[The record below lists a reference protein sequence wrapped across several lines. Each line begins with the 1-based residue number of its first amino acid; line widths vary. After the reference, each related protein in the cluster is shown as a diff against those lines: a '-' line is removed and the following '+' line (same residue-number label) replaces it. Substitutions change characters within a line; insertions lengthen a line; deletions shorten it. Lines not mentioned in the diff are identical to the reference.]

1 MSEHNKPSLR
11 IDWFDGTVIEDSRSP
26 NTSSSA
32 FDDEDAAEPP
42 PAKPQYSER
51 KLMGFKRLFDL
62 SQQDAS
68 NLTLQLSGRS
78 SFWDLLNSELK
89 DDFIVLITKIIAK
102 LYASIL
108 LGQSTLMLKKLLKTK
123 FLTSNFLN
131 ILTDYVIRLPSVRIS
146 EKRMNMQFWNDLE
159 PFYDS
164 VLEICDGIL
173 SVEEAQESAA
183 ALLEAVRASVHGVIE
198 EHMEQFTE
206 DLFIKMVTIESKV
219 RTMGIKD
226 SGKQSQATEAEQVI
240 DKNNFRNLSIFPNKE
255 DLLEEKLQDIR
266 PNIING
272 AYSSVEHYLDV
283 QFRLLREDC
292 FGPLREGI
300 SKYMANTSK
309 RRHENIRVHPRV
321 RIIRSYVSN
330 NRVGYLVDLAWSQRL
345 AQTSVDCRQLA
356 NNKQLM
362 FGSLL
367 LFTSDNF
374 ESILCAT
381 VLDSSSNLLSE
392 GYLAV
397 SFHSPVSK
405 RIFSEPYLMIES
417 EVFFEPYHRVLKVL
431 KNSKTNDIPMKR
443 YIVDVQPETKAP
455 KYLTPET
462 MYNLVQGNEEIPF
475 PVLDVQNWPSEATF
489 GLDHSQMEAFKLA
502 LTREFAV
509 IQGPPG
515 TGKTFIG
522 VKVAN
527 MLLQNLSLE
536 GTPMLV
542 ICYTNHALDQFLEG
556 ILPVTKSVVRLGTQS
571 KNKNIEPYTLNNLRA
586 KSKSRYGYLYA
597 SKRDE
602 QEKVFNEMTK
612 IQTEIEKCE
621 RELLTFKTVKPYLK
635 VGGKNVDLK
644 TENEDPI
651 TKWLFGHLENEAE
664 GENSNVQD
672 DDELDD
678 WEKQLD
684 QFDDKVNIQNIKLD
698 TCFSEQMA
706 LKEIDSM
713 LNSVKYAKD
722 VTDKEC
728 ERQKIVDKFQMQIDK
743 VKKRLECFKK
753 HSQNG
758 FQEVHRE
765 ITEFQDPYKLT
776 PDERWN
782 AYFAAVNLIKDRLIA
797 DMNSLQEKH
806 NTTTTELEEVGS
818 LVDAEVLR
826 RTRVVA
832 ATTSAAAA
840 RHTLLHNLRSPVVIV
855 EEAAEVM
862 EAHIVASLTH
872 HCEHVIL
879 IGDHKQLRPTAA
891 HYKLAKHFNLD
902 VSLFERMIRNG
913 VHARTLTTQRRM
925 RPSFVQL
932 IVPAV
937 YERLDSHPSVYEYED
952 VRGMRENLFFFT
964 HGVYEDEGLD
974 NSWSHRNKHEAAW
987 CAALASYLRGR
998 GHPPADVTV
1007 LATYA
1012 GQASLIK
1019 EMSKKYSNLQD
1030 VKITVVDNYQ
1040 GEESKIVILS
1050 LVRSNRDGKIGFL
1063 SAQNRICVALS
1074 RAKEGF
1080 YIFGNMGVLKSS
1092 SSIWSG
1098 INNTLLAQN
1107 AIGDHLALACDVH
1120 PENTLQVRT
1129 VDELEKCLTGSCSRI
1144 CERKNQVSTT

>member
-108 LGQSTLMLKKLLKTK
+108 LGQSTMMLKKLLKTK

-131 ILTDYVIRLPSVRIS
+131 ILTDYVIHLPSVRIS

-183 ALLEAVRASVHGVIE
+183 ALLEAVRASVHGVME

-206 DLFIKMVTIESKV
+206 DLFQKMVTIESKIG
-219 RTMGIKD
+219 TMGIKD
-226 SGKQSQATEAEQVI
+226 FGKQSQDTEAEQVI
-240 DKNNFRNLSIFPNKE
+240 DKNNFRNLSIFPSKE

-309 RRHENIRVHPRV
+309 RRHENIRVHPKV

-356 NNKQLM
+356 HNKQLM

-374 ESILCAT
+374 ESVLCAT
-381 VLDSSSNLLSE
+381 VLDSNSNLLSE

-417 EVFFEPYHRVLKVL
+417 EVFFEPYHRVLNVL

-443 YIVDVQPETKAP
+443 YIVDVQ
-455 KYLTPET
+455 
-462 MYNLVQGNEEIPF
+462 
-475 PVLDVQNWPSEATF
+475 
-489 GLDHSQMEAFKLA
+489 
-502 LTREFAV
+502 
-509 IQGPPG
+509 
-515 TGKTFIG
+515 
-522 VKVAN
+522 
-527 MLLQNLSLE
+527 
-536 GTPMLV
+536 
-542 ICYTNHALDQFLEG
+542 FLEG
-556 ILPVTKSVVRLGTQS
+556 ILPVTESVVRLGSQS

-602 QEKVFNEMTK
+602 QEKVFNEMIK

-644 TENEDPI
+644 TENEDPV

-664 GENSNVQD
+664 IENSNVQD

-684 QFDDKVNIQNIKLD
+684 QFDDKVNIENIKLD

-713 LNSVKYAKD
+713 LNSIKYAKD
-722 VTDKEC
+722 VTDKEY
-728 ERQKIVDKFQMQIDK
+728 ERQRIVDKFQTQIDK
-743 VKKRLECFKK
+743 K
-753 HSQNG
+753 HLKYSQNG
-758 FQEVHRE
+758 FQEVE
-765 ITEFQDPYKLT
+765 NQITKVQDPYKLT
-776 PDERWN
+776 PDERWT

-797 DMNSLQEKH
+797 DMNSLQH
-806 NTTTTELEEVGS
+806 RTRRSGLAS
-818 LVDAEVLR
+818 DAEVLR
-826 RTRVVA
+826 HTRVVA

-952 VRGMRENLFFFT
+952 VRAMRDNLFFFT
-964 HGVYEDEGLD
+964 HDVYEDEGLH
-974 NSWSHRNKHEAAW
+974 NIWSHRNKHEAAW
-987 CAALASYLRGR
+987 CAALASYLRDR
-998 GHPPADVTV
+998 GYQPGDVTVLVTYAGQASLIKEGKTDSWSHKNRHEAAWCAALASYLRERGYKPADVTV

-1012 GQASLIK
+1012 GQAGLIK

-1030 VKITVVDNYQ
+1030 IKITVVDNYQ

-1050 LVRSNRDGKIGFL
+1050 LDSTY
-1063 SAQNRICVALS
+1063 S
-1074 RAKEGF
+1074 
-1080 YIFGNMGVLKSS
+1080 GNMSVLKSS

-1120 PENTLQVRT
+1120 PENTLEVQI
-1129 VDELEKCLTGSCSRI
+1129 D
-1144 CERKNQVSTT
+1144 